1 MDAQSQVL
9 VPCNVTSAFEDV
21 AFFTPPFI
29 GEHMSKLDSQLST
42 AVASVPECLAAGYVD
57 IASGMLL
64 SVKTVDSH
72 PSEVLD
78 LVAAATAD
86 MFAGPN
92 VSMIEKLFNKSRGV
106 PDSGHHYFQE
116 IIVNSDNLLH
126 VFMRGKRYPDYVA
139 VFVCRKSA
147 NLGMALTK
155 ARMAMPDLEACF

>member
-1 MDAQSQVL
+1 
-9 VPCNVTSAFEDV
+9 
-21 AFFTPPFI
+21 
-29 GEHMSKLDSQLST
+29 MSKIDQQLNT
-42 AVASVPECLAAGYVD
+42 AVASIPECLAAGYVD
-57 IASGMLL
+57 IVSGMLMA
-64 SVKTVDSH
+64 VKTVDSH

-92 VSMIEKLFNKSRGV
+92 VTMIEKLFNKTRGV
-106 PDSGHHYFQE
+106 ANDGHHYFQE

-155 ARMAMPDLEACF
+155 ARMAMPELEASV